1 MSRGFSE
8 SIQPS
13 DPRKLRTPPVG
24 TCDGAVA
31 PNIHLMIVSPVRLVR
46 EGLAANLQ
54 GRENIV
60 AIDAVSLDPSGL
72 ARIAQ
77 SEPDVVLIDLGQ
89 ADPAAVSRLV
99 KEASPHTRL
108 VAFALHE
115 IDEDVFACAAA
126 GYCGYVPREGGIDE
140 LHRALID
147 AVGGR
152 MHCAPHIAAAM
163 FNLNLRLLFVKRFWK
178 RSGKLVSGVRG
189 ICAFDCLEIP

>member
-126 GYCGYVPREGGIDE
+126 GYCGYVPREGVSTSYTVRSSTRLVAACIVH
-140 LHRALID
+140 LTSPPPCSTALPICYASRNRCHRC
-147 AVGGR
+147 R
-152 MHCAPHIAAAM
+152 
-163 FNLNLRLLFVKRFWK
+163 R
-178 RSGKLVSGVRG
+178 
-189 ICAFDCLEIP
+189 